1 MSTENVRKI
10 HHRVES
16 ENVSRAYTNILDALS
31 TFKANEIDSCILQYI
46 TYHHIRYH

>member
-16 ENVSRAYTNILDALS
+16 ENVSRAYTNILDALLPL
-31 TFKANEIDSCILQYI
+31 KANEIED
-46 TYHHIRYH
+46 